1 MTVSSIH
8 LAIPSRGA
16 HSNRPDPVRAKK
28 WATAY

>member
-1 MTVSSIH
+1 MTLH